1 MSIGQHSL
9 SPPEAF
15 LLLKPDLDDA
25 REAAKIAA
33 LYLLAQRVFR
43 MKSFEYRGFLGMP
56 LTKDALDVGP
66 YAGDRRGPVG
76 AVWNKGRALPD
87 GSNLGDLANAM
98 RHEWGS
104 GLKGYARDIVLP
116 ALESRGLVKGYHRK
130 IMGLFPVH
138 QWKRTEAGEIAYLEV
153 AAAKQTARTIP
164 DFLDNDPRQAAALML
179 AVGSAVLLVPELRP
193 HFAEMS
199 RVMAAQKNDGS
210 GSSSDSSSSSDSGS
224 GSSEQRHEPHD
235 DAFDLGALDAADADA
250 LSSDMSGFDAGF
262 DAGDSGGDG
271 GGDGG
276 GGDGGGGGGGD

>member
-1 MSIGQHSL
+1 MSIGQHAL

-15 LLLKPDLDDA
+15 LLLKPDLDGA

-43 MKSFEYRGFLGMP
+43 MKSAEHRGFLGITR
-56 LTKDALDVGP
+56 TKDALDVGDF
-66 YAGDRRGPVG
+66 AGDRRGPVG
-76 AVWNKGRALPD
+76 AVWSKGYALPD
-87 GSNLGDLANAM
+87 GSTLADLAKSM
-98 RHEWGS
+98 RSEWGN
-104 GLKGYARDIVLP
+104 GLKGYARHIVLP
-116 ALESRGLVKGYHRK
+116 ALERRGLIKGYHRK

-138 QWKRTEAGEIAYLEV
+138 QWQRTEAGEAAYFEV

-164 DFLDNDPRQAAALML
+164 DFLDNDPRQAAVLIL

-193 HFAEMS
+193 HFAEMA

-210 GSSSDSSSSSDSGS
+210 TSSSDGGSSGDGGS
-224 GSSEQRHEPHD
+224 GTGEPRQEPQD
-235 DAFDLGALDAADADA
+235 EAFDLGSLDAADIDA
-250 LSSDMSGFDAGF
+250 LSSDLSGFDAGF

-276 GGDGGGGGGGD
+276 GGGD